1 MKTDIPIRLR
11 LSVPTEQP
19 SPIGSLKPN
28 LFQRQSGEPSP
39 VSILPGRGMVDEEL
53 VKDTDSSLL
62 GESQ

>member
-39 VSILPGRGMVDEEL
+39 VSILPGLGMMD
-53 VKDTDSSLL
+53 
-62 GESQ
+62 